1 MDKINKSSGKLDD
14 ALYHKMK
21 EIKRLDLLEKDLN
34 KVILFAINCFKD
46 ILIYIAKLF
55 DLNTKDT

>member
-34 KVILFAINCFKD
+34 KVIVFLLFIM
-46 ILIYIAKLF
+46 IAKFF
-55 DLNTKDT
+55 DLNPKDTEKCYI